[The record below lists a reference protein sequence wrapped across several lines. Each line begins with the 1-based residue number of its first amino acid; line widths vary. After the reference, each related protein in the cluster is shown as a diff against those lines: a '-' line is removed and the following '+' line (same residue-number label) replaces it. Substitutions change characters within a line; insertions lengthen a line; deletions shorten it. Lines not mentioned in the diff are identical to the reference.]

1 MVQINQSELDEINQT
16 FKKLADVDKS
26 KTMKEFVDYVYDK
39 TIERVN
45 KHTKTGAMLRA
56 VFLHKQNDAYYIG
69 VDKKIKYARAVHD
82 GFEAFDIRPRKR
94 KVIRFVGNDGNFVQF
109 WGPKSKQQKY
119 LIMKWK
125 EEKGIKDRFI
135 FKWPHHPGY
144 KGDPFLTLA
153 LDDGLKKLPE
163 FFNKL
168 EKELK

>member
-1 MVQINQSELDEINQT
+1 MVQINQSELDEINKT

-39 TIERVN
+39 AIERAD
-45 KHTKTGAMLRA
+45 KHTKTGAMMKA
-56 VFLHKQNDAYYIG
+56 VFLHKQGNAHYVG
-69 VDKKIKYARAVHD
+69 VDKKLAPYALFVHWGTKPHLIK
-82 GFEAFDIRPRKR
+82 PNKR
-94 KVIRFVGNDGNFVQF
+94 KALRWATQNTKQFAKQSKKGVFKLYKVGANKHFGFAFAKVI
-109 WGPKSKQQKY
+109 
-119 LIMKWK
+119 
-125 EEKGIKDRFI
+125 
-135 FKWPHHPGY
+135 HHPGY

>member
-39 TIERVN
+39 AIERAD
-45 KHTKTGAMLRA
+45 KHTKTGAMMKA
-56 VFLHKQNDAYYIG
+56 VFLHKQGNAHYVG
-69 VDKKIKYARAVHD
+69 VDKKLAPYALFVHWGTKPHLIK
-82 GFEAFDIRPRKR
+82 PNKR
-94 KVIRFVGNDGNFVQF
+94 KALRWTNGSVFSFAKVI
-109 WGPKSKQQKY
+109 
-119 LIMKWK
+119 
-125 EEKGIKDRFI
+125 
-135 FKWPHHPGY
+135 HHPGY